1 MLSTETTAPATAP
14 TPKRGRRFARALR
27 RRADQQVRAELDPLV
42 RDERG
47 VVRRRSAH
55 EALRARVDLTASE
68 QRARHVAEEQRRAGA
83 PTALDAARAA
93 YESAQSSL
101 ALARDADLGRRE
113 VKRRETAARYA
124 ARAVRD
130 AVTFAAAVEAG
141 VLPPLPRV
149 SARAVK
155 VGQPVDLPAVGA
167 APRNRYPVRPPGRR

>member
-83 PTALDAARAA
+83 PVALEAARAA

-130 AVTFAAAVEAG
+130 AVTFAAAVEADA
-141 VLPPLPRV
+141 LPPLPRV
-149 SARAVK
+149 SARPVP
-155 VGQPVDLPAVGA
+155 VGQPVDLPTIGT
-167 APRNRYPVRPPGRR
+167 PTRNRYPTRPPGRR